1 MIELTDGQ
9 KKTVATGITVLALS
23 LVFTFVAAVG
33 WAVLKLISFA
43 SAAIVPVVLGFFLSL
58 FFKPYYMP

>member
-1 MIELTDGQ
+1 MVELTDGQ

-43 SAAIVPVVLGFFLSL
+43 SAAW
-58 FFKPYYMP
+58 